1 MSEDENATDS
11 GPTRA
16 RRARVPLLL
25 RIYRLG
31 FRRVGP
37 VFPGLLARL
46 MERLWF
52 QVHPRPLPAREDRWL
67 RSARE
72 STLTF
77 ETGPLALYRW
87 GEGPNVLLLHG
98 WGGRASQ
105 LGAFAQPL
113 VEAGFGV
120 LAIDAPAHGR
130 SPGRATSIFEI
141 ADALLTLDRRHG
153 PFAAAITHSF
163 GGMCLGVAVER
174 GLRVR
179 RAVLICAPAGMAF
192 LLERFASI
200 VQAPP
205 AVVGR
210 FERRLH
216 RRFGEDLRA
225 SIDTE
230 RVAARMR
237 IPALIVHDAD
247 DQDVPLEQG
256 QRVAEAWPGAELWR
270 TEGLGHSRILRSP
283 RVLERVVDF
292 VQAGRDT
299 TG

>member
-1 MSEDENATDS
+1 MSEDENTTDS
-11 GPTRA
+11 RPDRA
-16 RRARVPLLL
+16 RPPLPL
-25 RIYRLG
+25 RLYRFAFGRL
-31 FRRVGP
+31 GP
-37 VFPGLLARL
+37 VFPGLLARV

-52 QVHPRPLPAREDRWL
+52 QVHPRPVPAREDRWL

-72 STLTF
+72 STLAF
-77 ETGPLALYRW
+77 RTGELALYRW
-87 GEGPNVLLLHG
+87 GEGPSVLLLHG

-105 LGAFAQPL
+105 LGAFVEPL
-113 VEAGFGV
+113 ADAGFGV

-141 ADALLTLDRRHG
+141 VDALLTLDRRHG

-174 GLRVR
+174 GLRVE
-179 RAVLICAPAGMAF
+179 RAALISAPAGMAF

-200 VQAPP
+200 VQAPE
-205 AVVGR
+205 AVVDR
-210 FERRLH
+210 FEQRLMH
-216 RRFGEDLRA
+216 RFGEDLRA

-230 RVAARMR
+230 QVAARMR

-247 DQDVPLEQG
+247 DRDVPLEQG
-256 QRVAEAWPGAELWR
+256 ERVAAAWPGAELVR

-283 RVLERVVDF
+283 QVLGRVVAF
-292 VQAGRDT
+292 VRADRET
-299 TG
+299 ER

>member
-1 MSEDENATDS
+1 MSEDENAMDR
-11 GPTRA
+11 GLARA
-16 RRARVPLLL
+16 RRARVPPLL
-25 RIYRLG
+25 RIYRFA

-67 RSARE
+67 RSAQE
-72 STLTF
+72 STLAF

-87 GEGPNVLLLHG
+87 GEGPTVLLLHG

-130 SPGRATSIFEI
+130 SPGRATSIFKIVE
-141 ADALLTLDRRHG
+141 ALLRLDHEHG
-153 PFAAAITHSF
+153 PFVAAVTHSF

-179 RAVLICAPAGMAF
+179 RAVLICAPAGMVF

-205 AVVGR
+205 AVVER
-210 FERRLH
+210 FEQRLQ
-216 RRFGEDLRA
+216 RRFGDDLR
-225 SIDTE
+225 SRIDTE
-230 RVAARMR
+230 RVATRMR

-256 QRVAEAWPGAELWR
+256 ERVAVAWPGAEFMR
-270 TEGLGHSRILRSP
+270 TEGLGHSRVLRSP
-283 RVLERVVDF
+283 QVLERVVDF
-292 VQAGRDT
+292 VRAGRAPT
-299 TG
+299 R